1 MAKDKTSILGTG
13 LTGLVGSRI
22 VELLEKKY
30 EFENL
35 SYETGIDITNKEQ
48 VKNAV
53 FASKA
58 KIILHFAAKTD
69 VDACEKD
76 RELKNQGSAWLIN
89 VEGTRNLLE
98 AAQKTKKKFIYIST
112 DFVFDGNKDFYQ
124 EEDMPNPINWYAV
137 TKYEGEKIVQSS
149 GLPYLICRL
158 AFPYRAN
165 FAPKKDLVRGL
176 LEKLKNHEELKMVS
190 DQFMTPTFIDDIA
203 IAIDCLIAK
212 EAEGI
217 FHVVGSSFHT
227 PFEVA
232 QLLAETFSLD
242 KSLIKEI
249 DRITYYQNK
258 APRPFS
264 LRLKNDKLKKLK
276 VEMLTLKQG
285 LMVLKG
291 QRR

>member
-22 VELLEKKY
+22 VELLAKKY

-76 RELKNQGSAWLIN
+76 RELKNQGSTWLIN

-124 EEDMPNPINWYAV
+124 EQDIPNPINWYAV
-137 TKYEGEKIVQSS
+137 TKHEGEKIVQSS

-227 PFEVA
+227 PLEVA
-232 QLLAETFSLD
+232 HLLAETFSLD

-285 LMVLKG
+285 LMALKG